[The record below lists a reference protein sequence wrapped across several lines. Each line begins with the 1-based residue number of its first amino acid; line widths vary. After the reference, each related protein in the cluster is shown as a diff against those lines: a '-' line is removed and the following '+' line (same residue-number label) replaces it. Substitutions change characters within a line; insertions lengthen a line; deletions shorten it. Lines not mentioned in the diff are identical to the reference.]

1 MYQKAELH
9 RVKVQKRNKPLEIFK
24 KSFEMKKAFLYIIAL
39 MPMITMAQV
48 DRTKA
53 PAPSPAPPIQLGKP
67 TAYTLPNGLKVF
79 VVQNSKL
86 PRVSASLT
94 IDMDGI
100 IEGDKTGI
108 TSMAGSLLRRGTAKM
123 SKAQLDEEI
132 DFLGASINTSSQS
145 ASASSLKNNFPKVFA
160 LMSDVV
166 LRPALPSAELEK
178 IRKNELSELQSN
190 KDDPGAISDNV
201 SNRLTFGKN
210 HPYGD
215 IATEKTINNVKLDD
229 IKKYFATY
237 WKPNNAYLVFVGAI
251 APEEA
256 RQLAV
261 QYFGAWQKGVVPKP
275 VYKTPQASAKTFIAL
290 VDRPSSVQSNINF
303 ICPVELKPGA
313 PDAIPASV
321 MDNLLGGGSSGRLF
335 QNLREK
341 YGFTY
346 GAYSSLNTD
355 RLIGKFEA
363 NASVRNEKTD
373 SAIGQFLYEFNK
385 MRTESFTETEVNNMK
400 SYLSGGFARSLE
412 NPGTIAQF
420 ALNIARYHL
429 PADYYQNY
437 LRNLSNVNTDV
448 VAEMAKK
455 YIMPGRM
462 VIVIVGNAKQIA
474 PGLEKYGEVKYFDVY
489 GNEVA
494 APVVKKVD
502 ASVTPESIIQKAANA
517 TGSAEAM
524 AAITDIDMN
533 GEASLMG
540 QSFSVN
546 QKYVLPGT
554 YLSAMSMK
562 GMVLQSKMLKDG
574 KYTMSMQGQ
583 SQEGDEQ
590 DKEEIDE
597 DAAFFTDAYMLKKG
611 GYKFEMG
618 TIEKVEG
625 KDAYAVNIKTPTGRE
640 YTNYY
645 DVANGLKVKSSTV
658 EDAGPAGKVTVQ
670 VYFGEYKT
678 FNGIQVPS
686 KVLIDQGSLKIEM
699 NFKDIKVNG
708 GLKADDIK

>member
-1 MYQKAELH
+1 M
-9 RVKVQKRNKPLEIFK
+9 
-24 KSFEMKKAFLYIIAL
+24 IAL
-39 MPMITMAQV
+39 MPLITMAQV

-53 PAPSPAPPIQLGKP
+53 PEPTPAPPIQLGKP
-67 TAYTLPNGLKVF
+67 TAYTLPNGLRIF

-86 PRVSASLT
+86 PRVSVSLT

-108 TSMAGSLLRRGTAKM
+108 TSMAGSLLRRGTTKM
-123 SKAQLDEEI
+123 NKAQLDEEI

-160 LMSDVV
+160 LMSEVV
-166 LRPALPSAELEK
+166 LSPALPATELEK
-178 IRKNELSELQSN
+178 IRKQELSELQSN

-215 IATEKTINNVKLDD
+215 IATEKTINNVKLED

-251 APEEA
+251 SAEEA

-261 QYFGAWQKGVVPKP
+261 QYFGKWQSGSVPKP
-275 VYKTPQASAKTFIAL
+275 IYKTPQAPEKTIVAI
-290 VDRPSSVQSNINF
+290 VDRPASVQSNINF
-303 ICPVELKPGA
+303 IAPVDLKPGA

-335 QNLREK
+335 QTLREK

-373 SAIGQFLYEFNK
+373 SAIGQFINEFNK
-385 MRTESFTETEVNNMK
+385 MRNESFTEKEVDNMK

-420 ALNIARYHL
+420 ALNIARYKL

-437 LRNLSNVNTDV
+437 LKNLSNVNPEV
-448 VAEMAKK
+448 VSAMAKK
-455 YIMPGRM
+455 YIHSDRM
-462 VIVIVGNAKQIA
+462 TIVVVGNAKQIA
-474 PGLEKYGEVKYFDVY
+474 AGLEKYGTVKYFDVY

-502 ASVTPESIIQKAANA
+502 AKVTPESIIKKAADA

-524 AAITDIDMN
+524 AAITDIDMA

-540 QSFSVN
+540 QTFSVD
-546 QKYVLPGT
+546 QKYVLPST
-554 YLSAMSMK
+554 YSSAMSMK
-562 GMVLQSKMLKDG
+562 GMVLQSKILKDG

-583 SQEGDEQ
+583 TQEGDDQ

-611 GYKFEMG
+611 GYTFEMG
-618 TIEKVEG
+618 GIEKVND
-625 KDAYAVNIKTPTGRE
+625 KDAYAINIKTPKGRE
-640 YTNYY
+640 YTNFY
-645 DVANGLKVKSSTV
+645 DVETGLKVKNSTV
-658 EDAGPAGKVTVQ
+658 EDAGPAGKVTVM
-670 VYFGEYKT
+670 VYFSDYKT
-678 FNGIQVPS
+678 FNNVQIPT
-686 KVLIDQGSLKIEM
+686 KIMMDQGPLKIDV
-699 NFKDIKVNG
+699 NFKDIKVNS

>member
-1 MYQKAELH
+1 MSLAPEPALAG
-9 RVKVQKRNKPLEIFK
+9 KRSGP
-24 KSFEMKKAFLYIIAL
+24 
-39 MPMITMAQV
+39 V
-48 DRTKA
+48 KA
-53 PAPSPAPPIQLGKP
+53 PAPRPPAPIDVDSTLPSVADVAMIDTPLDGTFVAKTDPDATFASGAEEPAERDIDQTAAQPSGDPDATFASQPKTEADGDETEVDRTGDYSPAPAPKKKSTAKAAADPDMPAELGGYEILKQLGKGGMG
-67 TAYTLPNGLKVF
+67 AVYLARQMSLDRAVALKVMNEQWANDPVF
-79 VVQNSKL
+79 IARFVREAYAAAQLTHHNVVQ
-86 PRVSASLT
+86 
-94 IDMDGI
+94 I
-100 IEGDKTGI
+100 
-108 TSMAGSLLRRGTAKM
+108 
-123 SKAQLDEEI
+123 
-132 DFLGASINTSSQS
+132 
-145 ASASSLKNNFPKVFA
+145 
-160 LMSDVV
+160 
-166 LRPALPSAELEK
+166 
-178 IRKNELSELQSN
+178 
-190 KDDPGAISDNV
+190 
-201 SNRLTFGKN
+201 
-210 HPYGD
+210 YD
-215 IATEKTINNVKLDD
+215 IG
-229 IKKYFATY
+229 
-237 WKPNNAYLVFVGAI
+237 PYLVFVGAI

-346 GAYSSLNTD
+346 GAYSSLNAD

>member
-1 MYQKAELH
+1 
-9 RVKVQKRNKPLEIFK
+9 
-24 KSFEMKKAFLYIIAL
+24 MKKAFLYIIAL
-39 MPMITMAQV
+39 MPLITMAQV
-48 DRTKA
+48 DRTNA
-53 PAPSPAPPIQLGKP
+53 PTPTPAPPIQLGKP
-67 TAYTLPNGLKVF
+67 TAYTLPNGLKIF

-86 PRVSASLT
+86 PRVSVSLT

-108 TSMAGSLLRRGTAKM
+108 TSMAGSLLRRGTTKM
-123 SKAQLDEEI
+123 NKAQLDEEI

-145 ASASSLKNNFPKVFA
+145 ASASSLKNNFPKIFA

-166 LRPALPSAELEK
+166 LRPALPSTELEK
-178 IRKNELSELQSN
+178 IRKNELSQLQSS
-190 KDDPGAISDNV
+190 KDDPGSISDNV

-251 APEEA
+251 SAEEA

-261 QYFGAWQKGVVPKP
+261 QYFGGWQKGVVPKP
-275 VYKTPQASAKTFIAL
+275 TYKTPQAPAKTFIAL
-290 VDRPSSVQSNINF
+290 VDRPASVQSNINF
-303 ICPVELKPGA
+303 ISPVDLKPGA

-321 MDNLLGGGSSGRLF
+321 MNNLLGGGSSGRLF
-335 QNLREK
+335 QDLREK

-373 SAIGQFLYEFNK
+373 SSIGQFIYEFNK
-385 MRTESFTETEVNNMK
+385 MRSESFTELEVNNMK
-400 SYLSGGFARSLE
+400 SFLSGGFARSLE

-420 ALNIARYHL
+420 ALNIARYNL

-437 LRNLSNVNTDV
+437 LKNLSNVNPDV
-448 VAEMAKK
+448 VSALAKK
-455 YIMPGRM
+455 YINNDRM
-462 VIVIVGNAKQIA
+462 TIVVVGNAKQIA
-474 PGLEKYGEVKYFDVY
+474 AGLEKYGEVKYFDVY

-517 TGSAEAM
+517 TGSVEAM
-524 AAITDIDMN
+524 AAITDIDMG

-540 QSFSVN
+540 QTFSVD
-546 QKYVLPGT
+546 QKYVLPSA
-554 YLSAMSMK
+554 YVSAMSMK

-574 KYTMSMQGQ
+574 KYSMSMQGQ
-583 SQEGDEQ
+583 THEGDEQ
-590 DKEEIDE
+590 DKEEINE
-597 DAAFFTDAYMLKKG
+597 DASFFSDAYMLKKG
-611 GYKFEMG
+611 GYKYEMAG
-618 TIEKVEG
+618 IEKVEG
-625 KDAYAVNIKTPTGRE
+625 KDAYAISIKTPAGRE
-640 YTNYY
+640 YTNFY
-645 DVANGLKVKSSTV
+645 DVATGLKVKSSTV
-658 EDAGPAGKVTVQ
+658 EDAGPAGKVTVM
-670 VYFGEYKT
+670 VYFSDYKT
-678 FNGIQVPS
+678 FNNIQIPT
-686 KVLIDQGSLKIEM
+686 KILMDQGPIKIDV
-699 NFKDIKVNG
+699 NFKDIKVNS
-708 GLKADDIK
+708 GLKAEDIK